1 MPGYLLDTHVLLWW
15 LADPGQLSTEAR
27 KAIADGSNSIYL
39 SAAAAWEMA
48 IKKALGRLEFPS
60 NLEQVLQDD
69 HIEVLPIGLSH
80 ALAVADLPVHH
91 QDPFDRML
99 IAQAQIEGLVLITRD
114 AQIAPYDVDVLLA

>member
-1 MPGYLLDTHVLLWW
+1 MPAYLLDTHVLLWW
-15 LADPGQLSTEAR
+15 LSDPSQLSTDAR
-27 KAIADGSNSIYL
+27 KAIADGANSIYL

-99 IAQAQIEGLVLITRD
+99 IAQAQIEGLILITRD
-114 AQIAPYDVDVLLA
+114 AQIAAYDVEVLLA